1 MTKKELIV
9 VIVIMIVIISLLVF
23 FVNKNNVKKK
33 SEESNSQ
40 NTVRLE
46 YDENDGKYLVYDETG
61 KEIYNGTNM
70 AEAEFRERH
79 PDFNLD
85 FDDVDQNMIP
95 VGATVEGQF

>member
-1 MTKKELIV
+1 MTKKELTV
-9 VIVIMIVIISLLVF
+9 VIGIMIVFIVLIVF
-23 FVNKNNVKKK
+23 FMNKNNVKKK

-46 YDENDGKYLVYDETG
+46 YDENDEKYLVYDETG
-61 KEIYNGTNM
+61 KEIYNGTNR

-79 PDFNLD
+79 PDFNPG
-85 FDDVDQNMIP
+85 FEDVDQNMVP